1 MTGNETPVVEA
12 RVIGLDEL
20 RKRCVEMIALIDEI
34 ETKLHTQCE
43 ALEESMESLH
53 IEKTTI

>member
-1 MTGNETPVVEA
+1 MTVDEIPVVEA
-12 RVIGLDEL
+12 RVVGLDEL

-34 ETKLHTQCE
+34 ETKLHTQFE

-53 IEKTTI
+53 IEKTAI